1 MTKFNLCNLSKSQ
14 VASSKNTKEI
24 FSGLRRFYLGRE
36 NRAVSDLVR
45 VVAPSPPCSGKSR
58 RLRLGRE
65 SNKKCFF
72 FGRAVSALVAKVEP
86 FPPRSRKPQ
95 EFFFWSRRLSFG
107 HESRAVS
114 YSVAK
119 VWKWLRL
126 VAPVVSSP
134 KSQ

>member
-65 SNKKCFF
+65 SSKKCFF
-72 FGRAVSALVAKVEP
+72 
-86 FPPRSRKPQ
+86 
-95 EFFFWSRRLSFG
+95 
-107 HESRAVS
+107 
-114 YSVAK
+114 
-119 VWKWLRL
+119 L
-126 VAPVVSSP
+126 VAPSQLWSRKSSHFLLDRESRKNFFLVAP
-134 KSQ
+134 SQLWSRKSSHFLLNCENRKKYIFLVAPS